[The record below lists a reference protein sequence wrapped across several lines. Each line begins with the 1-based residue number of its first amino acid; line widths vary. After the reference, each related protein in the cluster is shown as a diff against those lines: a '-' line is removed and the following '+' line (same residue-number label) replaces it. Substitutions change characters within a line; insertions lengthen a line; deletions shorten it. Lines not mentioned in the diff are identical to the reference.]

1 MKDNKFFSKKEP
13 PILLGHRGVPALHQ
27 ENTLSGFKRAVEL
40 GIDGVEFDVFLTKDG
55 KLAVFYDEDKERL
68 TGVKGNITEM
78 TSNEVSKLRIGRRID
93 MGEGPVGENEKEER
107 VLFGKKFWRGSKINC
122 Y

>member
-1 MKDNKFFSKKEP
+1 M
-13 PILLGHRGVPALHQ
+13 
-27 ENTLSGFKRAVEL
+27 
-40 GIDGVEFDVFLTKDG
+40 KDG
-55 KLAVFYDEDKERL
+55 KLAVFYDEDTERL